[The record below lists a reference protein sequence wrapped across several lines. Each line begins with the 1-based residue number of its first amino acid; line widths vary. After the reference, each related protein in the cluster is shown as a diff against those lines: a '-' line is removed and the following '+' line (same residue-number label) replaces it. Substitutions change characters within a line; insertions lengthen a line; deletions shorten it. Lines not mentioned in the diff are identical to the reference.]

1 MFVPFAG
8 SRDLLID
15 VINKTRKFMNKNCK
29 LNTSG
34 KLRCIKKTLLIMRL
48 TLLLILTTIIA
59 SAGNLYSQKARF
71 SMELN
76 NVTIKQVFN
85 EIEKNSEFIIVY
97 SDDMVDVS
105 KTVSVNADD
114 ATVNVVF
121 EQAFQGTNLSFIIS
135 DRQIAITEKPANVPN
150 NSVQQNKVLNGI
162 VNDSK
167 GEPLVGVTIY
177 MKETTI
183 GTVSNFEG
191 GFTLEVPTNAKTLV
205 FSFIGFQTQEIE
217 IGNQTLFSI
226 TLLEEVLELE
236 EVIAVG
242 YGVQRK
248 TDQTGATNRLTEEN
262 MNKSVATSPIEMMQ
276 GRVSGVNITQNNGEP
291 GSGLSVRIRGSNSI
305 RSGQEPLYVVDGI
318 PLDNADITPNGGTA
332 AGINESA
339 NKNPISFL
347 NPEDIET
354 IDILKDASSTAIYGA
369 RGANGVV
376 IITTKKGKSGKGTI
390 NYDGYMG
397 VSQIREKMD
406 LLSAAEFRSYTKP
419 NGSKLLDLGAS
430 NDWQDEIY
438 TTGITQSHNLAYGGG
453 TEKFNYQ
460 TSLGYLDQEG
470 IVKSTGVQKM
480 NGKIKVSQKAFND
493 RLNLVGSLIASH
505 VEDYRAPISETGGFE
520 GDLILTSLKL
530 NPTYPIF
537 KPDGSYY
544 QHDKDQRN
552 PVAMI
557 NLVNDETQTDRILAN
572 MSADFEIVKNL
583 TYKLNIGLDRTVAE
597 RRVNQDKQL
606 NYLGNKGEADINGI
620 TANNRL
626 VENYITYLKDVGED
640 HKFNFL
646 AGHAYQYI
654 KVTTREMNVNGFEV
668 DDILYTNNLQY
679 GNFSSADVN
688 SSAYE
693 RELQSFFG
701 RVNYSFQS
709 KYLFTVTG
717 RADGSSKFGENKKY
731 GFFPSAAFAW
741 RVSEESFLQGI
752 EKLSNLKVRLGW
764 GLTGNQEIPDKISL
778 LAVGTTPS
786 ANGYFNGALS
796 PGITF
801 LRTPNPEIQW
811 ETTLQ
816 TNFGID
822 FGFYDNRLSG
832 TIDVFNKT
840 TRDVLLEVP
849 SKAPAASQ
857 TQWQNVPDLRII
869 NNGVE
874 LGLNGLL
881 MVKKDFR
888 WEIGGNF
895 AFIKNEVKDLP
906 VKLIETGNASGQGL
920 SGTRVQI
927 ITNGQPVGTFYG
939 MVYEGLD
946 ANGMSI
952 YKKDADGVE
961 VKEYLGSALPDF
973 TYSLSTNVKY
983 REFDFSMFWYGAG
996 GSKVYN
1002 NTANALFLKGPLD
1015 KGNNVTKAVLES
1027 KESPDNSNA
1036 FSSRFIEDA
1045 SFLRLS
1051 NVTVGYTFD
1060 TKSIEWLGKAR
1071 IYATGNNLLLFT
1083 DYTGFDPEV
1092 STDASEAG
1100 VPSMGMDYTSYP
1112 KPRTFTFGV
1121 NLQF

>member
-1 MFVPFAG
+1 
-8 SRDLLID
+8 
-15 VINKTRKFMNKNCK
+15 MNKIYK
-29 LNTSG
+29 LYTFG
-34 KLRCIKKTLLIMRL
+34 QLQCVKITFLIMRITL
-48 TLLLILTTIIA
+48 ILLLTTVIT
-59 SAGNLYSQKARF
+59 SAGNLYSQTARF
-71 SMELN
+71 SMELK
-76 NVTIKQVFN
+76 NVTLKQVFQ

-105 KTVSVNADD
+105 KEVTVITAGAIVD
-114 ATVNVVF
+114 AVF
-121 EQAFQGTNLSFIIS
+121 EQALKGTNLTFKVS
-135 DRQIAITEKPANVPN
+135 DRQIAITKKAEPSVMQNTE
-150 NSVQQNKVLNGI
+150 VQQEVTITGI
-162 VNDSK
+162 VNDEK
-167 GEPLVGVTIY
+167 GLPIPGASIY
-177 MKETTI
+177 VKGTLY
-183 GTVSNFEG
+183 GTVTNVNGE
-191 GFTLEVPTNAKTLV
+191 FTLSIPRGAEILV
-205 FSFIGFQTQEIE
+205 FSFVGYQTQEIA
-217 IGNQTLFSI
+217 IGTQTLFNI
-226 TLLEEVLELE
+226 TMHGELMQLD
-236 EVIAVG
+236 EVIAIG

-248 TDQTGATNRLTEEN
+248 TDQTGALSRLTEEN
-262 MNKSVATSPIEMMQ
+262 MNKSVASSPIEMMQ

-291 GSGLSVRIRGSNSI
+291 GSGMSVRIRGSNSI
-305 RSGQEPLYVVDGI
+305 RSGQDPLYVVDGI

-332 AGINESA
+332 AGINEAA

-347 NPEDIET
+347 NPEDIES

-376 IITTKKGKSGKGTI
+376 IITTKKGKKGEGTI

-397 VSQIREKMD
+397 VAQIREKMD
-406 LLSAAEFRSYTKP
+406 ILSAAEFRSYVKP
-419 NGSKLLDLGAS
+419 NGAKLLDLGAS
-430 NDWQDEIY
+430 NDWQNEIY
-438 TTGITQSHNLAYGGG
+438 ATGITQSHNLSYGGG
-453 TEKFNYQ
+453 TDNFTYQ
-460 TSLGYLDQEG
+460 ASLGYLDQEG
-470 IVKSTGVQKM
+470 IIKSTGMQKM
-480 NGKIKVSQKAFND
+480 NGKIKVSQNAFKG

-530 NPTYPIF
+530 NPTYPIY
-537 KPDGSYY
+537 KSDGTYY

-552 PVAMI
+552 PVAML
-557 NLVNDETQTDRILAN
+557 NLVNDVTQTDRILAN
-572 MSADFEIVKNL
+572 MSAEFEIVRNL
-583 TYKLNIGLDRTVAE
+583 KYKMNIGLDRTVAE

-606 NYLGNKGEADINGI
+606 NYLSNKGEADINGI

-626 VENYITYLKDVGED
+626 IENYVTYLKDIGEG
-640 HKFNFL
+640 HRFNFL

-654 KVTTREMNVNGFEV
+654 KVTTSEMNVDGFEV

-679 GNFSSADVN
+679 GNFSNAEVN

-693 RELQSFFG
+693 RELQSFFA
-701 RVNYSFQS
+701 RVNYSYKE
-709 KYLFTVTG
+709 KYLFTVNG

-741 RVSEESFLQGI
+741 RASEEDFLQGVD
-752 EKLSNLKVRLGW
+752 KLSNLKVRLGW

-778 LAVGTTPS
+778 LSVGTTPS
-786 ANGYFNGALS
+786 ANGYFNGILT

-811 ETTLQ
+811 ETTMQ
-816 TNFGID
+816 TNLGID
-822 FGFYDNRLSG
+822 FGFYENRFTGS
-832 TIDVFNKT
+832 IDIFNKT
-840 TRDVLLEVP
+840 TKNVLLEVP
-849 SKAPAASQ
+849 AKAPAATQ
-857 TQWQNVPDLRII
+857 TQWQNVPDLRIV

-881 MVKKDFR
+881 ISKKDFN
-888 WEIGGNF
+888 WDLGVNF
-895 AFIKNEVKDLP
+895 AYIKNEVKDLP

-946 ANGMSI
+946 SRGISI
-952 YKKDADGVE
+952 YKKDAKGVE

-973 TYSLSTNVKY
+973 TYSLSTKLQY
-983 REFDFSMFWYGAG
+983 KGFDASMFWYGSQG
-996 GSKVYN
+996 NMVYN

-1015 KGNNVTKAVLES
+1015 KGNNVTKTVLES
-1027 KESPDNSNA
+1027 KESPENSNA

-1051 NVTVGYTFD
+1051 NVTLGYAFD
-1060 TKSIEWLGKAR
+1060 TKSIAWLGKAR
-1071 IYATGNNLLLFT
+1071 VYVTGNNLLVFT
-1083 DYTGFDPEV
+1083 GYTGFDPEV

-1112 KPRTFTFGV
+1112 KARTFTFGV

>member
-1 MFVPFAG
+1 MKKICKFYTFAQ
-8 SRDLLID
+8 LLC
-15 VINKTRKFMNKNCK
+15 V
-29 LNTSG
+29 
-34 KLRCIKKTLLIMRL
+34 KKTFLIMRI
-48 TLLLILTTIIA
+48 TIILLLTTIIA
-59 SAGNLYSQKARF
+59 SAGNLYSQTARF
-71 SMELN
+71 SMGLK
-76 NVTIKQVFN
+76 NVTLKQVFQ

-97 SDDMVDVS
+97 SDDMVDIS
-105 KTVSVNADD
+105 KTVSVNTTDV
-114 ATVNVVF
+114 TVDEVF
-121 EQAFQGTNLSFIIS
+121 EQAFKGTNLTFKIS
-135 DRQIAITEKPANVPN
+135 DRQIAITQKPEP
-150 NSVQQNKVLNGI
+150 SVLHNTGMQQDVTISGI
-162 VNDSK
+162 VNDEK
-167 GEPLVGVTIY
+167 GLPIPGVSVY
-177 MKETTI
+177 VKGTTTGAVTNNNGEFKLNI
-183 GTVSNFEG
+183 PQG
-191 GFTLEVPTNAKTLV
+191 GEVLI
-205 FSFIGFQTQEIE
+205 FSFIGFQTQEII
-217 IGNQTLFSI
+217 IGSQTLI
-226 TLLEEVLELE
+226 NVTMREDVMQLE

-242 YGVQRK
+242 YGIQRK
-248 TDQTGATNRLTEEN
+248 TDQTGATSRLTEEN

-332 AGINESA
+332 AGINEAA
-339 NKNPISFL
+339 NKNPLSFL
-347 NPEDIET
+347 NPEDIES

-376 IITTKKGKSGKGTI
+376 IITTKKGQKGEGTL

-397 VSQIREKMD
+397 VAQIREKMD
-406 LLSAAEFRSYTKP
+406 LLSASEFRSYVKP
-419 NGSKLLDLGAS
+419 NGAKLLDLGGS
-430 NDWQDEIY
+430 NDWQSEIY
-438 TTGITQSHNLAYGGG
+438 DTGITQSHNLSYGGG
-453 TEKFNYQ
+453 TDNFNYQ

-470 IVKSTGVQKM
+470 IIKSTGMQKI
-480 NGKIKVSQKAFND
+480 NGKIKVSQNAFNG

-505 VEDYRAPISETGGFE
+505 IEDYRAPISETGGFE

-530 NPTYPIF
+530 NPTYPIY
-537 KPDGSYY
+537 KADGSYY

-557 NLVNDETQTDRILAN
+557 NLVNDVTQTDRILAN
-572 MSADFEIVKNL
+572 MSAEFEIANNL
-583 TYKLNIGLDRTVAE
+583 KYKLNIGLDRTIAE

-606 NYLGNKGEADINGI
+606 NYLSNKGEADINGI

-626 VENYITYLKDVGED
+626 AENYVTYLKNFGDG
-640 HKFNFL
+640 HSFNFL

-654 KVTTREMNVNGFEV
+654 KVTSSEINVNGFEV
-668 DDILYTNNLQY
+668 DDILYTDNLQY
-679 GNFSSADVN
+679 GNFSAANVN

-701 RVNYSFQS
+701 RVNYSFKS
-709 KYLFTVTG
+709 KYLLTATS

-741 RVSEESFLQGI
+741 RASEEEFLQGI
-752 EKLSNLKVRLGW
+752 DKLSNLKVRLGW

-801 LRTPNPEIQW
+801 LRTPNPDIQW
-811 ETTLQ
+811 ETTMQ

-822 FGFYDNRLSG
+822 FGFYDNRFTG
-832 TIDVFNKT
+832 TIDIFIKT
-840 TRDVLLEVP
+840 TKNVLLEVP
-849 SKAPAASQ
+849 AKAPAAAQ

-869 NNGVE
+869 NNGFE

-881 MVKKDFR
+881 IKKKDFT
-888 WEIGGNF
+888 WDLGVNF
-895 AFIKNEVKDLP
+895 AYIKNEVKDLP

-946 ANGMSI
+946 AKGLSI
-952 YKKDADGVE
+952 YKKDEKGVE

-973 TYSLSTNVKY
+973 TYSFSTNLRYKA
-983 REFDFSMFWYGAG
+983 FDISMFWYGSEG
-996 GSKVYN
+996 NMVYN

-1051 NVTVGYTFD
+1051 NVTMGYTFD
-1060 TKSIEWLGKAR
+1060 TKSVAWLGEAR
-1071 IYATGNNLLLFT
+1071 VYVTGNNLLVFT
-1083 DYTGFDPEV
+1083 GYTGFDPEV

-1112 KPRTFTFGV
+1112 KARTFTFGV
-1121 NLQF
+1121 NIQF